1 MKGPLRCFM
10 PTEKGMAACIAK
22 AYGSYQTGVN
32 MDTWNQMCESLMEW
46 YRVERRILPW
56 REDPTP
62 YHVWISE
69 IMLQQTRVDTV
80 KDYYARF
87 LARCPDI
94 RALAEADEDTYMKL
108 WEGLGYYSRVRNLH
122 KAAEE
127 IMEAYDGIMP
137 KSYDELLKITGIG
150 PYTAAAIAS
159 IAFGERV
166 PAVDGNLL
174 RVFARLTAY
183 KENIKTEKARKAA
196 AAYYINWMPAA
207 APAQSLPSSVQVKGD
222 RVLNRS
228 MVFTSAHVQEDTGAA
243 QFRPLSTP
251 GNFNQALMDLG
262 ATICLPNSTPLC
274 AECPLQCFCT
284 AHARGEETAYPV
296 VPEKKARRMEAR
308 TVFLLHDA
316 GKIVIGKR
324 PPKGLLASLYEFPNT
339 EGHLTEKEALQYV
352 SSLGFM
358 PLHIRR
364 LAPAKHIFSHIEWH
378 MIGYEVRVDELTPFE
393 SDHLLL
399 VSMQALAD
407 TYSIPSAFSA
417 YRKLL
422 PENSS
427 E

>member
-1 MKGPLRCFM
+1 
-10 PTEKGMAACIAK
+10 
-22 AYGSYQTGVN
+22 

-80 KDYYARF
+80 KGYYARF
-87 LARCPDI
+87 LSRCPDI

-127 IMEAYDGIMP
+127 IMEMHGGIMP
-137 KSYDELLKITGIG
+137 GSYDELLKITGIG

-174 RVFARLTAY
+174 RVFARLSAY
-183 KENIKTEKARKAA
+183 TENIKTEKAKKAA
-196 AAYYINWMPAA
+196 ATYYRNWMPAA
-207 APAQSLPSSVQVKGD
+207 VPAQSLPASTSTEEARHPVSE
-222 RVLNRS
+222 RS
-228 MVFTSAHVQEDTGAA
+228 MTFDAPARTKEATAVTLPQT
-243 QFRPLSTP
+243 LYTP
-251 GNFNQALMDLG
+251 GSFNQALMDLG
-262 ATICLPNSTPLC
+262 ATICLPNSAPHC
-274 AECPLQCFCT
+274 SDCPLQSFCT

-296 VPEKKARRMEAR
+296 VPEKKARRIEDR
-308 TVFLLHDA
+308 TVFLIHDA

-339 EGHLTEKEALQYV
+339 EGHLSEAEALQYV
-352 SSLGFM
+352 SSLGFA
-358 PLHIRR
+358 PLRIRR

-378 MIGYEVRVDELTPFE
+378 MIGYAVMVDELTPFE
-393 SDHLLL
+393 SDRLLL
-399 VSMQALAD
+399 VSMKALAD

-417 YRKLL
+417 YRNLL
-422 PENSS
+422 PEHN
-427 E
+427 EA